1 MKKHV
6 VLAFSGG
13 LDTSFCVIHLREQGY
28 EVTTVTVNTGGF
40 SAEELQRIEKLS
52 PKLGAKAH
60 HTLDVR
66 AELFERYLR
75 YLIYGNVLRGNLYPL
90 SVSAERVAQADKVVA
105 VAKKIDATALAH
117 GSTGAGNDQ
126 VRFDV
131 AFRALAPEL
140 ELITPIRTLALSR
153 AEERAFL
160 GKHGFEF
167 PEKTEQYSV
176 NEGMWGT
183 SVGGRETLDSW
194 SALPEAAFPGGD
206 IDATQLAPQPLTLGF
221 KQGVPVAMDGKPLD
235 PVALI
240 SELNST
246 GRKYGIGRGVHLGD
260 TILGIKGRVGFEAPA
275 AHLLI
280 GAHRELEKL
289 VLTGKQQFWKD
300 ALGNLY
306 GQLLHE
312 GHFFDP
318 LARDLEAFLASS
330 QARVTGEVKLTL
342 YPRTFAVDGV
352 RSPHSLMDAKVASY
366 GEANRLWSGA
376 EAAGF
381 AKLYGVQQILAL
393 RAGKEGTECCVQTE
407 SRVEKI

>member
-6 VLAFSGG
+6 ALAFSGG
-13 LDTSFCVIHLREQGY
+13 LDTSFCVVHLKEQGW

-40 SAEELQRIEKLS
+40 DAKELARIEALS

-60 HTLDVR
+60 VTLDAR
-66 AELFERYLR
+66 AELYDRYLR
-75 YLIYGNVLRGNLYPL
+75 YLVYGNVLRGSLYPL
-90 SVSAERVAQADKVVA
+90 SVSAERVCQAASVVK
-105 VAKKIDATALAH
+105 VAKEVGATALAH

-131 AFRALAPEL
+131 AFRVLATEL
-140 ELITPIRTLALSR
+140 ELITPIRSLALSR
-153 AEERAFL
+153 AEEMEFL
-160 GKHGFEF
+160 KEHGFEF
-167 PEKTEQYSV
+167 PAKTVQYSV

-194 SALPEAAFPGGD
+194 SELPQAAFPGGE
-206 IDATQLAPQPLTLGF
+206 IDAAKLSSHKLKLVF
-221 KQGVPVAMDGKPLD
+221 EQGVPKSLDGKALD
-235 PVALI
+235 PVALVA
-240 SELNST
+240 ELNT
-246 GRKYGIGRGVHLGD
+246 LGRRYGIGRGVHLGD

-275 AHLLI
+275 AHILI
-280 GAHRELEKL
+280 GTHRELEKL
-289 VLTGKQQFWKD
+289 TLSGKQLFWKD
-300 ALGNLY
+300 TLGNLY

-318 LARDLEAFLASS
+318 LARNLEAFLESS
-330 QARVTGEVKLTL
+330 QEHVTGEVQLTL

-366 GEANRLWSGA
+366 GEANKLWSGA

-393 RAGKEGTECCVQTE
+393 QAGGAP
-407 SRVEKI
+407 